1 MTNLPK
7 NLKKALLQRNRTLR
21 ATNDLLSLNPTT
33 WRNISRT
40 EFNDLPLKCRSTYD
54 YSDFVC
60 QSILFLKRSNQI
72 NHYLIFFNFEA
83 ICRYPH
89 LFFALSFSVSFF
101 FLSFFESVYLIHP
114 YSITR
119 YYVYPCIAFLIQE
132 RTRTKRKYYFL
143 LLSITAYLNFKKIYW
158 YEFNGS
164 TSYARN
170 A

>member
-72 NHYLIFFNFEA
+72 NHYLIFFNFET

-101 FLSFFESVYLIHP
+101 FLSFFESIYLIQSIQHNQVLCLP
-114 YSITR
+114 MYRISYSGKDKKK
-119 YYVYPCIAFLIQE
+119 
-132 RTRTKRKYYFL
+132 TKI
-143 LLSITAYLNFKKIYW
+143 LLSTTFNNCVFK
-158 YEFNGS
+158 F
-164 TSYARN
+164 
-170 A
+170 